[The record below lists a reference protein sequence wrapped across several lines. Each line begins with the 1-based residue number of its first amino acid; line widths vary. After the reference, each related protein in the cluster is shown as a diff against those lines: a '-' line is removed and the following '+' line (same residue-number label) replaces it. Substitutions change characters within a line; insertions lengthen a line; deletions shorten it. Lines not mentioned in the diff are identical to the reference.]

1 MNAQQKHLH
10 MPHAIFAFSLF
21 VIFFTAQTKATDDA
35 IAATNLAKLRVLSFN
50 ILQGGGNAANVGFR
64 DQDFGG
70 SRLDEIA
77 AVIRCSNAN
86 VVGIQEDDRTG
97 KLLAELGKEWTR
109 VGSVYS
115 TFKLTS
121 LVKANWLTVVRVET
135 AKGPIV
141 VANCHWRP
149 SKYGPFLVQDYLR
162 KNGVPNDLIAFEQAI
177 LKESDRTSGDR
188 GYQQTV
194 DAIRPLLESGETVV
208 LTGDFNEPSHLD
220 WTKAAAE
227 NGMDRWVKNATATP
241 LRFPISWKGSQ
252 VMKKLGLKDAY
263 RTRFPNE
270 TQSPGNTWPPPYPD
284 KTPGRRPYSD
294 QVLDRIDMIYFAGKL
309 KLQNAAVIGESKGM
323 SDIVFKGRWP
333 SDHRAVLSVFDVEEH
348 NSKVQNAE
356 AITR

>member
-1 MNAQQKHLH
+1 MTAQQKHLH
-10 MPHAIFAFSLF
+10 MPQSIFAFSLF
-21 VIFFTAQTKATDDA
+21 VMFFAAQTRATDDA
-35 IAATNLAKLRVLSFN
+35 TAATNLAKLSVLSFN

-64 DQDFGG
+64 NQEFGG

-77 AVIRCSNAN
+77 AVIRRSKAN

-97 KLLAELGKEWTR
+97 KLLAELGDEWTR
-109 VGSVYS
+109 VGSIYS
-115 TFKLTS
+115 TLKLTS
-121 LVKANWLTVVRVET
+121 IAKAKWLTVVRVET
-135 AKGPIV
+135 EKGPIV

-149 SKYGPFLVQDYLR
+149 SNYGPFLVQDYLR
-162 KNGVPNDLIAFEQAI
+162 KNGVPDDLLAFEKAI

-194 DAIRPLLESGETVV
+194 DALRPLIESGESVV
-208 LTGDFNEPSHLD
+208 VTGDFNEPSHLD

-241 LRFPISWKGSQ
+241 LRFPISWTGSR

-270 TQSPGNTWPPPYPD
+270 TQSPGNTWTPPYPD

-309 KLQNAAVIGESKGM
+309 KLRSAAVIGESKEM

-333 SDHRAVLSVFDVEEH
+333 SDHRAVLSDFDVEEH
-348 NSKVQNAE
+348 NSKNQNAE
-356 AITR
+356 AISR